1 MDKNKSAAK
10 ETAPRKKRGQIS
22 PPSFL
27 ILHDVWIRGDKN
39 ANDFDLNELLSLSLS
54 QAKQVA
60 MPKRKR
66 ERARRNKL
74 NQTLHLAAIHR
85 MMKVVGSN

>member
-10 ETAPRKKRGQIS
+10 EETAPRKKRGQIS

-39 ANDFDLNELLSLSLS
+39 ANDSDLNELLSLSLS
-54 QAKQVA
+54 GQAGGHAKEKKGKGQAKQA
-60 MPKRKR
+60 QPDP
-66 ERARRNKL
+66 AP
-74 NQTLHLAAIHR
+74 
-85 MMKVVGSN
+85 GSNPPDDEGSRQ

>member
-39 ANDFDLNELLSLSLS
+39 ANDSDLNELLSLS

-60 MPKRKR
+60 MPRRKR